1 MKSCILSSAFAANY
15 SLKIDGSAVLKP
27 IPHFWSECVGTGTM
41 EYCLKPAW
49 QVAARIG
56 AQEAGFKRVRGH
68 GIFIHGN
75 NLDSIKV
82 LSWKTAGATPTYN
95 WSKIDAIYDT
105 VLSCG
110 LKPIVETSFMPTDL
124 QSNGANS
131 KPKDWNIWQGF
142 IAAFVSHLEQKYGAA
157 EVRTWYFEI
166 WNEPDYSGFWKN
178 TIADYDTLYSK
189 AVAGLRSVDTN
200 IIVGGPA
207 ATNSWPLQDFVTYC
221 QNSNT
226 PVKFLSNH
234 LYGGAGGDT
243 ADAVGIRDDNHS
255 RSTFIKNSGKKLFS
269 LNTEFNSTYSGQGG
283 YMVSN
288 CISMD
293 GHKNAPFV
301 AKVIKLII
309 ADYTSGNS
317 PLPDVLSYW
326 TISDCFDEWGG
337 NNSGSYIEGNN
348 KVPFGEV
355 FGLINY
361 QGVRKATF
369 NAYKMLHMMG
379 TGVLSM
385 TGGSGD
391 ADGVDGFATV
401 NSDTSQV
408 AVLVYD
414 YFKNMAQK
422 GADDSVTLTLSA
434 LPFASGR
441 DLTVRHYR
449 IDTVH
454 SNPYQTWVKLGKST
468 TPSTATWDS
477 MHVHENLEMLEPQT
491 TLKYTGADISKTFS
505 MPRWSVSLLTLT
517 RQATTITPHRSTSR
531 ECDWFTLIGQTLTV
545 SHTGL
550 GPVDVSVFGADGRIV
565 KHFSCIQRSINVSN
579 GLAQGLYVAVA
590 EAAGTRLIKKIAVY

>member
-1 MKSCILSSAFAANY
+1 
-15 SLKIDGSAVLKP
+15 
-27 IPHFWSECVGTGTM
+27 M

-49 QVAARIG
+49 QIAARIG

-110 LKPIVETSFMPTDL
+110 LKPIVETSFMPPDL

-142 IAAFVSHLEQKYGAA
+142 IAEFVSHLEQKYGAA

-189 AVAGLRSVDTN
+189 AVAGVRSVDTN

-221 QNSNT
+221 LNSNT

-234 LYGGAGGDT
+234 LYGGSGGDT
-243 ADAVGIRDDNHS
+243 ADAVGIRDDNRS

-293 GHKNAPFV
+293 SHKNAPFV
-301 AKVIKLII
+301 AKVIKLILD
-309 ADYTSGNS
+309 DYTSGKC

-361 QGVRKATF
+361 QGIRKATF

-379 TGVLSM
+379 TVSLPF

-391 ADGVDGFATV
+391 ADGVDGFATI

-408 AVLVYD
+408 SILVYN
-414 YFKNMAQK
+414 YFFNLAKF
-422 GADDSVTLTLSA
+422 GPDDSVSLTISK
-434 LPFASGR
+434 LPFVSGQN
-441 DLTVRHYR
+441 LTVRHYR
-449 IDTVH
+449 IDSLH
-454 SNPYQTWVKLGKST
+454 SNPYQIWVKQGKRLA
-468 TPSTATWDS
+468 PSTAQWDS
-477 MHVHENLEMLEPQT
+477 IKVHQDLEMLEPQSVVQ
-491 TLKYTGADISKTFS
+491 YNGASISKYFA
-505 MPRWSVSLLTLT
+505 MPRWSVSLLTFS
-517 RQATTITPHRSTSR
+517 RSSTAIAQHASANR
-531 ECDWFTLIGQTLTV
+531 KSELFTFSGNAVIL
-545 SHTGL
+545 SL
-550 GPVDVSVFGADGRIV
+550 GVRGPIAASVFGADGRLV
-565 KHFSCIQRSINVSN
+565 KHFSAIQSSVNLSA
-579 GLAQGLYVAVA
+579 GLAQGLYMAVV
-590 EAAGTRLIKKIAVY
+590 EAAGMRFVKKIAVY